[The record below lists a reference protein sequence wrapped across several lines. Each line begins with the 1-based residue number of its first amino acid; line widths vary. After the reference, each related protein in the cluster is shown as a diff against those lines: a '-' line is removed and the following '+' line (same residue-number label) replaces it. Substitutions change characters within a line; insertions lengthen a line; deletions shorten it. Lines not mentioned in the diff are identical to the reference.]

1 MIAGEI
7 KQEFLFR
14 SRLGVIKQ
22 SVHDCAVRRHLPLAL
37 DDAVFAGTMD
47 EVVGTVAEPVRG
59 L

>member
-14 SRLGVIKQ
+14 SQLGVIKQ
-22 SVHDCAVRRHLPLAL
+22 SVHDCSFRRHLPLAL
-37 DDAVFAGTMD
+37 DGAVVAGTM
-47 EVVGTVAEPVRG
+47 EVVGTVTEPVRG